1 MKILLSTNLNTISSY
16 NCWYCVKISW
26 CFCICWASISS
37 WERPDLDFNNSR
49 LYSDTKEDYIGPAFG
64 SWYPAYHNMFGQNIL
79 WYLLRVMRCDK
90 ISRLRISIC
99 TLPCNYT
106 HLSIWY
112 INVWDPY
119 DWLKEVREGG
129 FHVGKH
135 EPTNGWKHWAL
146 GPPIPWGKAWA
157 QHDAAPV
164 ELTRERGESIYAAA
178 HHAARWFH
186 PWSALLSRANLGHTT
201 GTESAMLLHV

>member
-79 WYLLRVMRCDK
+79 WFLLRVMRCDK
-90 ISRLRISIC
+90 FIRSTSIISFV
-99 TLPCNYT
+99 TT
-106 HLSIWY
+106 HIKN
-112 INVWDPY
+112 NVWELPTR
-119 DWLKEVREGG
+119 LIERGEREAYMVESMGHQYHGG
-129 FHVGKH
+129 
-135 EPTNGWKHWAL
+135 KHWATIIMVESM
-146 GPPIPWGKAWA
+146 GPTWCCACGT
-157 QHDAAPV
+157 H
-164 ELTRERGESIYAAA
+164 EREG
-178 HHAARWFH
+178 
-186 PWSALLSRANLGHTT
+186 RA
-201 GTESAMLLHV
+201 